1 MRQEQHMRFFAQ
13 TREKVQRN
21 GCEGGDRNMRE
32 MDEHGG
38 ILQFIIQEYG
48 RKNKNVWNISRKI
61 ETLRIVY
68 IRR

>member
-21 GCEGGDRNMRE
+21 GCEGGDGNMRE

-48 RKNKNVWNISRKI
+48 RRNKKLDKW
-61 ETLRIVY
+61 
-68 IRR
+68 